1 MEKNSTFEK
10 RNKKPWKTQWIWS
23 SGSGET
29 DSASLRNHSE
39 KQISKKK
46 GKWVVDP
53 SGGGETAGILVFP
66 CLLLDQTKHG
76 NPKVWQYWRITWAT
90 DATKIIQQEH
100 IQRVLK
106 PFPSNIEPPKRCL
119 TFKEKIVAYSVF
131 WLTAQKCSSDRK
143 PSPHAQLEPNAQY
156 SYPRNKSNQDRL
168 ALLFSWVWSQGACSR
183 MQYQEGSNMLVQIPF
198 DWLVYE

>member
-39 KQISKKK
+39 KQMSKKK
-46 GKWVVDP
+46 GKWVVVP

-119 TFKEKIVAYSVF
+119 TFKKKIAYSVF